1 MCAKK
6 ENGTT
11 MVSLFLA
18 RFYQSALAICY
29 HWLPPRGSVQLVST
43 MDPFISKSMVR
54 KVLGQRHDKIYTKTL
69 RFTGYDLISSRL
81 IRKYPTSEISVPNN
95 ERKRH
100 AKSKWNT
107 ASDSVLAPAS
117 LRLNAAVWCQL
128 QSNSF
133 LWLATLNHSC
143 PLQYTSVC
151 LSLLHLLD
159 MLQFCHIST

>member
-43 MDPFISKSMVR
+43 MDPFIGKSMVR
-54 KVLGQRHDKIYTKTL
+54 KVLGQRHDKIYTMTL

-95 ERKRH
+95 ESKRR

-107 ASDSVLAPAS
+107 ASDSVLAPA
-117 LRLNAAVWCQL
+117 WCQL
-128 QSNSF
+128 QRNSF

-143 PLQYTSVC
+143 PLQYKSVC
-151 LSLLHLLD
+151 LSLLHLLE
-159 MLQFCHIST
+159 MLQFCQTST